1 MFMNTRFLRTL
12 IDQQM
17 QMLNS
22 MSAVATLAVEAQT
35 VVGFRMMGL
44 AGLWSVTKSENRRMV
59 DEKFPAFAES
69 AMSALF
75 AGVRGMPP
83 AAVMQAAV
91 KPLRKRTRSN
101 SRRLA
106 RRGPRLHV

>member
-1 MFMNTRFLRTL
+1 MFMNTRFLRSL
-12 IDQQM
+12 IEQQM
-17 QMLNS
+17 QMIDS
-22 MSAVATLAVEAQT
+22 VSAVASLAAETQA

-44 AGLWSVTKSENRRMV
+44 AGMWSVTPSENRRMV
-59 DEKFPAFAES
+59 DEKLPAFAES
-69 AMSALF
+69 AISALF

-83 AAVMQAAV
+83 AAVVQAAI

-106 RRGPRLHV
+106 RRGPRLPV